1 MQGTSQLFD
10 KVSSDSPVAAAVNSM
25 KKYDPDFDF
34 EELQDEAMEIFQEF
48 YCNFLTGN
56 KEYLDM
62 VCGGTAGAICKA
74 HIDLRDKEGW
84 RFKYE
89 EVLCASNCFF
99 QGGMLE
105 NRVPQ
110 FSFTIE
116 VQEFDEKLCRKSGG
130 KFVPSE
136 KCQTPACTGAIM
148 NN

>member
-1 MQGTSQLFD
+1 
-10 KVSSDSPVAAAVNSM
+10 
-25 KKYDPDFDF
+25 
-34 EELQDEAMEIFQEF
+34 
-48 YCNFLTGN
+48 
-56 KEYLDM
+56 M

-74 HIDLRDKEGW
+74 HIDLREKEGW

-136 KCQTPACTGAIM
+136 KC
-148 NN
+148 